1 MKLATFFLA
10 ALMAACGSAPASETS
25 AQAYWRLRA
34 QSEAVAFTATYE
46 TSAGTTVV
54 YALPPD
60 RRLDEDTTVAG
71 QHVTIA
77 RFYRAEGTYVCDITH
92 RPRRCTV
99 TDEPDGTPHA
109 QPGAPSLTRIER
121 APARMVAG
129 LAATCFMLIALADE
143 RFQREVCFAPDG
155 VLLFVTGTGTVDG
168 PSDHLEATRVAP
180 VHREQL
186 DPFQ

>member
-1 MKLATFFLA
+1 MQLAALLLA
-10 ALMAACGSAPASETS
+10 ALMVACGSAPAGETP

-34 QSEAVAFTATYE
+34 QSEAVAFAATYE
-46 TSAGTTVV
+46 TSEGTAIV

-71 QHVTIA
+71 EPVTFA

-99 TDEPDGTPHA
+99 TDERDGTPHA

-121 APARMVAG
+121 APGRTVAG
-129 LAATCFMLIALADE
+129 LAATCFVLIALADE
-143 RFQREVCFAPDG
+143 RFQREVCFASDG
-155 VLLFVTGTGTVDG
+155 VLLFVNGTNAIDG
-168 PSDHLEATRVAP
+168 PSDHLEATR
-180 VHREQL
+180 
-186 DPFQ
+186 